1 MHLLKQHTIPYLLE
15 YVFSKYTQ
23 NKGFSFVDGKQNTY
37 EDLRL
42 EINKTGNLLSD
53 FGIQKGDKVAILAA
67 NSPEWVAT
75 YMAAGAL
82 GAIVVPILPDFSDKE
97 ITHILDHS
105 EAKVIFVS
113 EKLYTKIPSSLEAKI
128 VKIENKALV
137 PKGATLEEFE
147 SLATPEISSEK
158 FSYGAVNEKDLLA
171 IIYTSGT
178 TGSSKG
184 VMLSHKNILW
194 NVEQGLAMQK
204 VVASDRFFSILP
216 LSHTYENT
224 VGMLICFTSGASTYY
239 LDKLPTPRV
248 LLPALAKVK
257 PTMMLSVPLIIEKI
271 YKGKVL
277 KEIND
282 KKITKFLYKIRPF
295 QKLLNKVAGKKV
307 YQSFGGKLQFFGIGG
322 AKLDPNVEQFLHDAK
337 FPYAIGYGMTETS
350 PLIAGAVVNNTKV
363 GSTGLPAQ
371 GVEVRL
377 VKEKPTDKAGEIQ
390 VKGENVMQGYYKAPE
405 LTKEVF
411 TEDGWLKTGDLA
423 EIDKK
428 GNIHIK
434 GRIKTMIVGA
444 SGENIYPEEIES
456 VINKVDL
463 VLESLVVEQGGK
475 LVAMVHLNMEE
486 LEKRMKRLQKNMRA
500 FRDDAIQRKD
510 NAQHY
515 IEEKAQE
522 ALKDIHSLVNQE
534 LNKFSQIQKMF
545 LQSEPFEKTP
555 TKKIKRFLYN
565 NKKLK

>member
-15 YVFSKYTQ
+15 YVFTKYSK
-23 NKGFSFVDGKQNTY
+23 NNGFSFVDGEQNTY
-37 EDLRL
+37 EDLRI
-42 EINKTGNLLSD
+42 EINKIGNLLTD
-53 FGIQKGDKVAILAA
+53 FGIQKGDKVAILAS

-75 YMAAGAL
+75 YMASGAM
-82 GAIVVPILPDFSDKE
+82 GAVVVPILPDFSDKE
-97 ITHILDHS
+97 ITHILNHS

-113 EKLYTKIPSSLEAKI
+113 EKLYTKIPSSLEVKI

-137 PKGATLEEFE
+137 PNGATLEEFE
-147 SLATPEISSEK
+147 SLETPKISSK
-158 FSYGAVNEKDLLA
+158 SFSYGAVNENDLLA

-184 VMLSHKNILW
+184 VMLTHKNILW
-194 NVEQGLAMQK
+194 NVKQGMAMQK
-204 VVASDRFFSILP
+204 VTESDRFFSILP

-350 PLIAGAVVNNTKV
+350 PLIAGAVGKNTKV

-371 GVEVRL
+371 GLEVRI
-377 VKEKPTDKAGEIQ
+377 VKEKPTDKAGEVQ

-405 LTKEVF
+405 LTREVF

-423 EIDKK
+423 EMDKK

-456 VINKVDL
+456 VINKIDL

-486 LEKRMKRLQKNMRA
+486 LEKKMKRFQKNVRA

-510 NAQHY
+510 DAQHY

-522 ALKDIHSLVNQE
+522 ILKDIQTLVNQE

-555 TKKIKRFLYN
+555 TKKVKRFLYN